1 MDKSLARFTRDQQ
14 IIGAGILVTLIS
26 LFFSWYSVSVSLGAF
41 HASASASGFDL
52 DRGKLIAL
60 FCLVALA
67 ALVAL
72 AGLVQVNVER
82 RLLALAI
89 GGLGALSFLIVLY
102 TLLRHTSY
110 TAFGIYLSLVASAVW
125 GGMGLYVVRD
135 DLTALRSGPRPTPP
149 PAA

>member
-1 MDKSLARFTRDQQ
+1 MDKTLARFARDQQ
-14 IIGAGILVTLIS
+14 IIGAGVIVTLIS
-26 LFFSWYSVSVSLGAF
+26 LFFSWYSVSVSLGNF

-67 ALVAL
+67 ALAAL
-72 AGLVQVNVER
+72 VGLVKVAIEPR
-82 RLLALAI
+82 MLSLAI
-89 GGLGALSFLIVLY
+89 AGLGALSFLIVLY

-110 TAFGIYLSLVASAVW
+110 TAFGLYLSLIASAVW
-125 GGMGLYVVRD
+125 GGMALYAVRD

-149 PAA
+149 PAT

>member
-1 MDKSLARFTRDQQ
+1 MDKSLARFSRDQQ
-14 IIGAGILVTLIS
+14 IIGAGILVTLVS
-26 LFFSWYSVSVSLGAF
+26 LFFSWYSVTVGVAGF
-41 HASASASGFDL
+41 HVSASASGFDL

-60 FCLVALA
+60 FCIVALA

-72 AGLVQVNVER
+72 AGVVQVNVEQ

-89 GGLGALSFLIVLY
+89 AGLGALSFLIVLY

-110 TAFGIYLSLVASAVW
+110 TAFGIYLSLIASAVW
-125 GGMGLYVVRD
+125 GGMACYVVRD
-135 DLTALRSGPRPTPP
+135 DLAALRSGPRPTPP

>member
-1 MDKSLARFTRDQQ
+1 MDKSLARFSRDQQ
-14 IIGAGILVTLIS
+14 IIGAGILVTLVS
-26 LFFSWYSVSVSLGAF
+26 LFFSWYSVTVGVAGF
-41 HASASASGFDL
+41 HVSASASGFDL

-60 FCLVALA
+60 FCIVALA

-72 AGLVQVNVER
+72 AGVVQVNVEQ

-89 GGLGALSFLIVLY
+89 AGLGALSFLIVLY

-110 TAFGIYLSLVASAVW
+110 TAFGIYLSLIASAVW
-125 GGMGLYVVRD
+125 GGMACYVVRD
-135 DLTALRSGPRPTPP
+135 DLAALRGGPRPTPP

>member
-1 MDKSLARFTRDQQ
+1 MDKALARFTRDQQ
-14 IIGAGILVTLIS
+14 IVGAGVIVTLIS
-26 LFFSWYSVSVSLGAF
+26 LFSWYSVSVSLGAF

-67 ALVAL
+67 ALAAL
-72 AGLVQVNVER
+72 VGLVPVNVEQ

-89 GGLGALSFLIVLY
+89 AGLGVLSFVIVLY

-110 TAFGIYLSLVASAVW
+110 TAFGIYLSLIASAVW
-125 GGMGLYVVRD
+125 GGMALYVVRD
-135 DLTALRSGPRPTPP
+135 DLSAMRAGPRPTPP
-149 PAA
+149 AA